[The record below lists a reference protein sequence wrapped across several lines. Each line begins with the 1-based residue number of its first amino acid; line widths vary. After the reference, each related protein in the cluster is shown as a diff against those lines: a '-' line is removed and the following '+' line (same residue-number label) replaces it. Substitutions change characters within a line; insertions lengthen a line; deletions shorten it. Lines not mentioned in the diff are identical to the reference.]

1 MSIINATQNSIA
13 VFAKEN
19 NISIDKL
26 YIDRFWSSLYDDR
39 WVYIDTE
46 IITWIGYTSDKIQ
59 EGKKYVLK
67 KLRSDFKQDIDFKLI
82 KLEDVD
88 DCEYIPH
95 IDMDTVTANNLLIVE
110 PDAFKKL
117 LLSMPNSKAS
127 QIQNYFIT
135 VERLCRKYM
144 QHQLCI
150 NNKIIRM
157 PLEANE
163 VVYVISSNANAKMS
177 LYKIGK
183 TKNLKSRLSSLNT
196 SNPDRVNDRLKALMV
211 IKTYDCDSMEKM
223 IHAHLDEYRHSDS
236 KEWFKIDYNKLLTVI
251 KHFRRVAQESINVVN
266 GLDSNQLVV
275 TEPPLLM
282 EVPFQP
288 LSILPEPAVEVST
301 EIKTFSCDKCKK
313 IYKSKGFYD
322 RHIAFCK

>member
-1 MSIINATQNSIA
+1 MSIVSATQNSIA
-13 VFAKEN
+13 LFAKEQ

-46 IITWIGYTSDKIQ
+46 IITWLGYTSDKIQ
-59 EGKKYVLK
+59 DGKKYVLK

-88 DCEYIPH
+88 DCKYIPH

-117 LLSMPNSKAS
+117 LLGMSNSKSA
-127 QIQNYFIT
+127 QIIDYFIT

-144 QHQLCI
+144 QHQLCS

-163 VVYVISSNANAKMS
+163 VVYVISSNANAKMG

-223 IHAHLDEYRHSDS
+223 IHTHLDSYRHSDS
-236 KEWFKIDYNKLLTVI
+236 KEWFKIDYNKLLAIVT
-251 KHFRRVAQESINVVN
+251 HFQRVAQESINVIN
-266 GLDSNQLVV
+266 GLNNSESLLFTEVSTQQL
-275 TEPPLLM
+275 M
-282 EVPFQP
+282 
-288 LSILPEPAVEVST
+288 LPEPIVEVSI
-301 EIKTFSCDKCKK
+301 ESKTFSCDKCKK
-313 IYKSKGFYD
+313 IYKSHGFYE

>member
-1 MSIINATQNSIA
+1 MQNSIA
-13 VFAKEN
+13 VFAKEQ

-46 IITWIGYTSDKIQ
+46 IITWLGYDLQSIKA
-59 EGKKYVLK
+59 GKTYVLK

-82 KLEDVD
+82 KLEDID
-88 DCEYIPH
+88 DCPYIPH

-117 LLSMPNSKAS
+117 LLIMPNNKTI
-127 QIQNYFIT
+127 QIRDYFIT

-144 QHQLCI
+144 QHLLCN

-163 VVYVISSNANAKMS
+163 VVYVISSNANAKMG

-236 KEWFKIDYNKLLTVI
+236 KEWFKIDYNKLLAIV
-251 KHFRRVAQESINVVN
+251 KHFQRVAQESINVVN
-266 GLDSNQLVV
+266 GLNSNQLVI
-275 TEPPLLM
+275 TDPPLLL
-282 EVPFQP
+282 E
-288 LSILPEPAVEVST
+288 IPEPVVEVST

-313 IYKSKGFYD
+313 IYKSHGFYE

>member
-1 MSIINATQNSIA
+1 MSIVSATQNSIA
-13 VFAKEN
+13 LFAKEQ

-46 IITWIGYTSDKIQ
+46 IITWLGYTSDKIQ
-59 EGKKYVLK
+59 DGKKYVLK

-88 DCEYIPH
+88 DCKYIPH

-117 LLSMPNSKAS
+117 LLGMSNSKSA
-127 QIQNYFIT
+127 QIIDYFIT

-144 QHQLCI
+144 QHQLCS

-163 VVYVISSNANAKMS
+163 VVYVISSNANAKMG

-196 SNPDRVNDRLKALMV
+196 SNPDRVNDRLKALMA

-223 IHAHLDEYRHSDS
+223 IHTHLDSYRHSDS
-236 KEWFKIDYNKLLTVI
+236 KEWFKIDYNKLLTVV
-251 KHFRRVAQESINVVN
+251 KHFQRVAQESINVIN
-266 GLDSNQLVV
+266 GLNNSESLLFTEVSTQQL
-275 TEPPLLM
+275 M
-282 EVPFQP
+282 
-288 LSILPEPAVEVST
+288 LPEPIVEVSI
-301 EIKTFSCDKCKK
+301 ESKTFSCDKCKK
-313 IYKSKGFYD
+313 IYKSHGFYE